1 MDSESV
7 KKLGTSLTVP
17 SVQEL
22 IKKPITKVP
31 ERYIQQNQ
39 EPHVVS
45 SIISLP
51 QVPVI
56 DLNKLL
62 TEEDGTELEKLDHA
76 CKEWGFFQVCINV
89 NIVFFF
95 PSYN

>member
-1 MDSESV
+1 MDSEMI

-22 IKKPITKVP
+22 VKKSITKVP

-39 EPHVVS
+39 EPPHVVS

-62 TEEDGTELEKLDHA
+62 TEEDGNELEKLDHA
-76 CKEWGFFQVCINV
+76 CKEWGFFQTNV
-89 NIVFFF
+89 IIYYIV
-95 PSYN
+95 